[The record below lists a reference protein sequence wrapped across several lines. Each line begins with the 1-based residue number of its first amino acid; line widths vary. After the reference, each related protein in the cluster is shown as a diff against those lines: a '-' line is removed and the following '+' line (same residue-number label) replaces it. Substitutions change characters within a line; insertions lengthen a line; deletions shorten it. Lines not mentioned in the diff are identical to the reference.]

1 VRFETA
7 RAYWGQLLAAEA
19 LRTVRDGLE
28 TARAHAR
35 DAEARYKQETI
46 ALPDLLAARVR
57 VAELEEEVILA
68 ESRLADAEE
77 SMSLVLDL
85 DIAARVVPRD
95 SLRRL
100 DAAYVADTLVVRA
113 LRERPD
119 LRAVEYRADAARKG
133 AVAARGPFWPR
144 LDAYFSAE
152 LNSEKFLDHDGD
164 SWTTGAMLTWDL
176 FAGGRSHGGS
186 REAQAQA
193 AAATAMAS
201 FEKKR
206 AEREVRQAFREVQAA
221 GKRTEVAEAALEQA
235 TERLRITT
243 LQYREG
249 AATTTD
255 LLDAQAGETQARLRR
270 VQSLHDLNVG
280 VARLTFVVGGRLN

>member
-1 VRFETA
+1 
-7 RAYWGQLLAAEA
+7 LAAEA
-19 LRTVRDGLE
+19 LHAVQDGLE
-28 TARAHAR
+28 TARSHAR
-35 DAEARYKQETI
+35 DAEARYRQETI

-68 ESRLADAEE
+68 ESHLADAEE
-77 SMSLVLDL
+77 ALSLVLGL
-85 DIAARVVPRD
+85 DVSAHIAPQD
-95 SLRRL
+95 SLRKHETSWIL
-100 DAAYVADTLVVRA
+100 DSLVVRA
-113 LRERPD
+113 LQQRPD
-119 LRAVEYRADAARKG
+119 LRAVEYRAEAARKG

-144 LDAYFSAE
+144 LDAYLSGEINA
-152 LNSEKFLDHDGD
+152 EKFLDHDGD
-164 SWTTGAMLTWDL
+164 SWTTGAMLSWDL
-176 FAGGRSHGGS
+176 FAGGRSRGGA
-186 REAQAQA
+186 REVQAQA
-193 AAATAMAS
+193 AAATAVAA

-206 AEREVRQAFREVQAA
+206 AEREVRQAHRELSSA
-221 GKRTEVAEAALEQA
+221 GKRVEVAEAALEQA

-280 VARLTFVVGGRLN
+280 IARLAFVVGGTLNQP